1 MSMAVDIVSSVIL
14 RERNHVSAVRHF
26 IGQEVVQF
34 RSPIVVPDKLSAKVV
49 VEVCI
54 RTHVNC

>member
-1 MSMAVDIVSSVIL
+1 MAVDIVSSVIL

-26 IGQEVVQF
+26 IGQEVQF
-34 RSPIVVPDKLSAKVV
+34 RGPIVVPDKLSAKVV

>member
-1 MSMAVDIVSSVIL
+1 MAVDIVSSVIL